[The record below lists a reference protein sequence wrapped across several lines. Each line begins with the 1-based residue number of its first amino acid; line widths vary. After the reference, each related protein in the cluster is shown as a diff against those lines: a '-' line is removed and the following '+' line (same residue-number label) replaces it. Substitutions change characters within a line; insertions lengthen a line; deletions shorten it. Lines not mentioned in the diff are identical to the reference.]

1 MKIGI
6 MQPYIFPYIGYFQL
20 INAVD
25 IFVIYDDVNFIKQ
38 GWINRNRILLN
49 GNAFMFNIILKGS
62 SSFKK
67 INEIE
72 VNVNNHKLI
81 KTIEHAYFIAPY
93 FNKVYPVL
101 TNILLDKENNLSKF
115 LKNSLQEIINYLG
128 LEVTIFISSEIE
140 KNIMLKGEEK
150 VIDICKHLKATN
162 YINAIGGQELYSKEK
177 FVENGLMLNFL
188 KTKEIIYKQ
197 FSNEFIPWLS
207 IIDIMMF
214 NSPEAINNML
224 NQYELI

>member
-1 MKIGI
+1 
-6 MQPYIFPYIGYFQL
+6 
-20 INAVD
+20 
-25 IFVIYDDVNFIKQ
+25 
-38 GWINRNRILLN
+38 
-49 GNAFMFNIILKGS
+49 
-62 SSFKK
+62 
-67 INEIE
+67 
-72 VNVNNHKLI
+72 
-81 KTIEHAYFIAPY
+81 
-93 FNKVYPVL
+93 
-101 TNILLDKENNLSKF
+101 
-115 LKNSLQEIINYLG
+115 
-128 LEVTIFISSEIE
+128 
-140 KNIMLKGEEK
+140 MLKGEEK

-188 KTKEIIYKQ
+188 NTKEIIYKQ